1 MSKIYKR
8 LPSDIQEIIDKELF
22 GNRIRDKKKMVVHLK
37 YKHSPLKIYNQLI
50 EDFHISKNDK
60 QLHFIFTEILP
71 YTLFGKWNDEE
82 RFYDPTYYNK
92 KKNFNDRI
100 GDDNNPEPISFC
112 CLISR
117 YLRQFKKDCNN
128 YKVSDNNYTEA
139 RDGFRLAI
147 DGYLV
152 DKVKSLNELQALCI
166 SLDINIFEM
175 IQNFNDDFGEFELC
189 DVLHSDKYP
198 GVGFLINQLCSKIN
212 DTLRI
217 FTYQNEDESDTE

>member
-8 LPSDIQEIIDKELF
+8 LPSDIQDVIDKELF
-22 GNRIRDKKKMVVHLK
+22 DNRIRDKKKMVVHLK

-50 EDFHISKNDK
+50 EDYHIDKDDK
-60 QLHFIFTEILP
+60 QLKFIFTEILP
-71 YTLFGKWNDEE
+71 YSIFGKWKCKE
-82 RFYDPTYYNK
+82 RCYDPTYYN
-92 KKNFNDRI
+92 KNFNDRI
-100 GDDNNPEPISFC
+100 GDDNNPEPLSFC
-112 CLISR
+112 VLISH
-117 YLRQFKKDCNN
+117 YLRHFKKDCNN
-128 YKVSDNNYTEA
+128 YKVSDNNYEEVC
-139 RDGFRLAI
+139 DGFRLAI

-152 DKVKSLNELQALCI
+152 DKVKSLNELQTLCI

-175 IQNFNDDFGEFELC
+175 IQNFNDDFGKFELC

-198 GVGFLINQLCSKIN
+198 GLGFLINQLSNKIN